1 MIGLRQ
7 KIDSAVRGICGHA
20 SAKPNIPAAMIFLM
34 QVQMLKPFQQA
45 LVHVLKK
52 LARVGLFRLA
62 HFLSAAAFFI
72 LISNCSHPPKS
83 VSKQQEASN
92 VKTSLKEHPDQIS
105 YRTLTREDFLAT
117 QPPEDFGGHS
127 KEFGAIT
134 CTRLTTNPQ
143 TRIVAIPK
151 TNVGDLTTYIVHIE
165 DLSFNASMNR
175 SCSWWNNGNANE
187 SEHHL
192 LQHEQIH
199 FALYE
204 IAARTLNRDIEKM
217 LLVFRPE
224 VNSPEE
230 ARIKADEFVRKIL
243 QSTLSQ
249 LQKRNALFDKDT
261 SFGIDHKRQVRWLKK
276 IREELA
282 TLASLTSSDPEP

>member
-1 MIGLRQ
+1 
-7 KIDSAVRGICGHA
+7 
-20 SAKPNIPAAMIFLM
+20 
-34 QVQMLKPFQQA
+34 
-45 LVHVLKK
+45 
-52 LARVGLFRLA
+52 
-62 HFLSAAAFFI
+62 
-72 LISNCSHPPKS
+72 
-83 VSKQQEASN
+83 
-92 VKTSLKEHPDQIS
+92 
-105 YRTLTREDFLAT
+105 
-117 QPPEDFGGHS
+117 
-127 KEFGAIT
+127 
-134 CTRLTTNPQ
+134 
-143 TRIVAIPK
+143 
-151 TNVGDLTTYIVHIE
+151 
-165 DLSFNASMNR
+165 MNR
-175 SCSWWNNGNANE
+175 SCSWWNNGKSNE

-204 IAARTLNRDIEKM
+204 IAARTLIRDIEKM

-261 SFGIDHKRQVRWLKK
+261 SFGIDHKRQVRWLKQ

-282 TLASLTSSDPEP
+282 TVVSLTSSDLEP